1 MIASGLKLYQCQNL
15 LKINLL
21 VINYEKKNSTHQ
33 LLFIILKSLNKK
45 DNHSLKI
52 PILI

>member
-1 MIASGLKLYQCQNL
+1 MSESSQNKLAGDQL
-15 LKINLL
+15 W
-21 VINYEKKNSTHQ
+21 KKNSTHQ

>member
-21 VINYEKKNSTHQ
+21 VINYKKKFFASIVIYN
-33 LLFIILKSLNKK
+33 F
-45 DNHSLKI
+45 KI
-52 PILI
+52 AQ